1 MHLQNRI
8 SKIKISKDKISR
20 EKTDFKKPNKKD
32 EQIGK
37 NVK

>member
-32 EQIGK
+32 KQIGK